1 MTDAERHL
9 MTARM
14 LSLFSF
20 VWFVLFVAAAVVAY
34 DQFERADEAVQIAFL
49 RVSRSV
55 TCEAPDGPATGH

>member
-1 MTDAERHL
+1 
-9 MTARM
+9 M